1 MQNTVNIALQILP
14 ASKDKH
20 PYTLVDEAI
29 KIIENSGLKYRVT
42 PFETVMEGSYDEIMA
57 VVKKAQEACY
67 AAGADSLM
75 TYLKIQTS
83 KEDVHIEDKMEKYD
97 IF

>member
-20 PYTLVDEAI
+20 PYALVDEAI
-29 KIIENSGLKYRVT
+29 KIIEESGLKYRVT
-42 PFETVMEGSYDEIMA
+42 PFETVMEGTYDEIMA

-67 AAGADSLM
+67 AAGAESLM
-75 TYLKIQTS
+75 TYLKIQS
-83 KEDVHIEDKMEKYD
+83 AGENVRIEDKMEKYD
-97 IF
+97 L